1 MVINK
6 GSCGH
11 LVFVATNSKCAVE
24 NWSFGHSKNW
34 AALIISLHD
43 FNVGNFW
50 LKSTLATN
58 HRPRCFSISKL
69 RDRSVQVNH
78 RKGLFKYDFFP
89 AVSRV
94 CARHNID
101 DKFRRRVHLV
111 CVHITSTFL
120 INMIE
125 SRCKLALYPH
135 PSLRINCLVGIWGGT
150 RKFGATLRAVE
161 IEGLVFFDK
170 SELICQFYRELNL
183 GTNKNLWKSYA
194 EVKTCRSWSYLT
206 LKCRRSLWHWRFFYW
221 LWIVPKGN
229 RVWPLKQF
237 GAIPGRLKD
246 RVSLERRLW

>member
-1 MVINK
+1 MLDAEANRYALFTIDNKHLNRMVIDK

-125 SRCKLALYPH
+125 AGTSWLYILSRVFETIVLWEF
-135 PSLRINCLVGIWGGT
+135 WGGR
-150 RKFGATLRAVE
+150 RKFGATP
-161 IEGLVFFDK
+161 
-170 SELICQFYRELNL
+170 
-183 GTNKNLWKSYA
+183 
-194 EVKTCRSWSYLT
+194 
-206 LKCRRSLWHWRFFYW
+206 WR
-221 LWIVPKGN
+221 
-229 RVWPLKQF
+229 
-237 GAIPGRLKD
+237 
-246 RVSLERRLW
+246 